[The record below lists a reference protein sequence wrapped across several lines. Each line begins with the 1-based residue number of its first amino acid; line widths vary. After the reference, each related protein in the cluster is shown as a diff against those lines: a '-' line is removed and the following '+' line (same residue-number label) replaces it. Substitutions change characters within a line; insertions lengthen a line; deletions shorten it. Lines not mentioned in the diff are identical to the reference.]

1 MTSVAHPF
9 KCIVAAFGLAVGFS
23 LPAAAESLDEMFMAL
38 AEAEPGEAQRIE
50 DRIVSAW
57 SKSGS
62 AAMDLLLQR
71 GSDALDA
78 GEFQAAVEHFT
89 AAIDHSP
96 DFAEAYHGRA
106 TAYYLLDY
114 FGPALDDLRKT
125 LVLEPRHFGAL
136 RGFAIILE
144 QLEREEE
151 ALEVYERI
159 MDIHPNLEQARPSME
174 RLQEKLRGQTL

>member
-23 LPAAAESLDEMFMAL
+23 LPLAAETLDEMFEAL
-38 AEAEPGEAQRIE
+38 AVAGPEEAQRIE
-50 DRIVSAW
+50 DRIVTAW

-62 AAMDLLLQR
+62 ASMDLLLQR

-78 GEFQAAVEHFT
+78 GEYQAAVEHFT

-114 FGPALDDLRKT
+114 YGPALDDLRQA

-136 RGFAIILE
+136 RGFGEYCFTTLMPLSMKLGRRSSSTPGELMSSCGTMAPFSVT
-144 QLEREEE
+144 
-151 ALEVYERI
+151 EV
-159 MDIHPNLEQARPSME
+159 
-174 RLQEKLRGQTL
+174 